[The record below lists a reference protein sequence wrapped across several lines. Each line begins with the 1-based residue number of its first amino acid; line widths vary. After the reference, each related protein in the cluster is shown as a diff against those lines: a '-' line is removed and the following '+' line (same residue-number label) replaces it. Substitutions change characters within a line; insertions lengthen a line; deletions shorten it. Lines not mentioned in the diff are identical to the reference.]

1 MGYLKLEQQAI
12 IISNYKLTE
21 LYDIC
26 ENDERYKQYIR
37 DLFTYANEIINKAGA
52 LISLHTE
59 AFKQS
64 MKKPEEVNAVDCM
77 GKAYDQ
83 LSEANQK
90 RFCQEMFQKKGFF
103 EESVK
108 MIQAWF
114 ESAIEVG
121 NSDSGGDVNEGL
133 SGKVNEKMEK

>member
-1 MGYLKLEQQAI
+1 MGYLKPEQQAI

-21 LYDIC
+21 LYDIFANNEDYRRYINSC
-26 ENDERYKQYIR
+26 FND
-37 DLFTYANEIINKAGA
+37 ANEIINKAGA

-64 MKKPEEVNAVDCM
+64 IKKTEEINAVDCM
-77 GKAYDQ
+77 GNAYDQ
-83 LSEANQK
+83 LSETDQK

-108 MIQAWF
+108 MIQGWF
-114 ESAIEVG
+114 ESAKEVQ
-121 NSDSGGDVNEGL
+121 NSDVGGL
-133 SGKVNEKMEK
+133 SGK

>member
-64 MKKPEEVNAVDCM
+64 MMKPEEVNAVDCM

-90 RFCQEMFQKKGFF
+90 RFCQEMLGKKEFFQ
-103 EESVK
+103 
-108 MIQAWF
+108 
-114 ESAIEVG
+114 
-121 NSDSGGDVNEGL
+121 DVIYCRQL
-133 SGKVNEKMEK
+133 

>member
-1 MGYLKLEQQAI
+1 MGYLKPEQQAI

-21 LYDIC
+21 LYDIFANN
-26 ENDERYKQYIR
+26 EDYRGYINSC
-37 DLFTYANEIINKAGA
+37 FNYANEIINKAGA

-64 MKKPEEVNAVDCM
+64 MKKPEQINAMDSM

-83 LSEANQK
+83 LSETDQK

-133 SGKVNEKMEK
+133 SGNVNEKMEK

>member
-1 MGYLKLEQQAI
+1 MGYLKTEQQAI

-21 LYDIC
+21 LYGIC

-37 DLFTYANEIINKAGA
+37 DLFTYANEIVNKAGA

-64 MKKPEEVNAVDCM
+64 MKKTEEINAVDCM

>member
-1 MGYLKLEQQAI
+1 MGYLKPEQQAI

-21 LYDIC
+21 LYDIFANN
-26 ENDERYKQYIR
+26 EDYRRYINSC
-37 DLFTYANEIINKAGA
+37 FNYANEIINKAGA

-64 MKKPEEVNAVDCM
+64 IKKTEEVNAVDSM

-83 LSEANQK
+83 LSETDQK

>member
-21 LYDIC
+21 LY
-26 ENDERYKQYIR
+26 ERYKQYIR

>member
-1 MGYLKLEQQAI
+1 MYG
-12 IISNYKLTE
+12 
-21 LYDIC
+21 IC

-37 DLFTYANEIINKAGA
+37 DLFTYANDIINKAGA

-64 MKKPEEVNAVDCM
+64 IKKTEEVNAVDSM

-83 LSEANQK
+83 LSETDQK
-90 RFCQEMFQKKGFF
+90 RFCQEIFQKKGFF

>member
-1 MGYLKLEQQAI
+1 MGYLKTEQQAI

-21 LYDIC
+21 LYDIFANN
-26 ENDERYKQYIR
+26 EDYRRYINSC
-37 DLFTYANEIINKAGA
+37 FNYANEIINKAGA

-64 MKKPEEVNAVDCM
+64 MKKPEQINAMDSM

-83 LSEANQK
+83 LSETDQK

-114 ESAIEVG
+114 ESAREVQK
-121 NSDSGGDVNEGL
+121 DDVGGL
-133 SGKVNEKMEK
+133 SGEGNEKMEKY